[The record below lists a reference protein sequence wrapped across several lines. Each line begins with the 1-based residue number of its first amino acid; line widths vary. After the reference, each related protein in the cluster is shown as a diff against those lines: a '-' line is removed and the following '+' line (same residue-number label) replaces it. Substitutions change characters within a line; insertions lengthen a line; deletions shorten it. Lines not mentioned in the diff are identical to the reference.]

1 MQSLKLMA
9 AGDIWLQTMNG
20 QHPFEKVLHALR
32 DKDLLFGNLE
42 TTLSERGERAEKHHV
57 ISAPPRAA
65 QYLLDAGFDVVSVA
79 NNHSADLGVEGFS
92 DTLAALETRGI
103 LPLGG
108 SMVQDRQE
116 PVIVERKGISVGFA
130 GYTTGRF
137 SSAHGFTVNRL
148 IEEDIL
154 ADIAFLTGRCDH
166 IVISLHWGTEMA
178 YYPSPRQIR
187 LAHRLIDAGATLILG
202 HHPHTMQ
209 AIERYR
215 GGLIAYSLGMF
226 QFDPHWPHNLSREAF
241 ILSVDLWGGGVIG
254 EHEITPLIV
263 DDDYVPHLVEG
274 SRGEVIRAFV
284 DEISRPVSGGRIT
297 WARWFEEI
305 APAYMKMNLESYR
318 YRIRRGGPLP
328 FLEMGVWLCTPFC
341 LGCYVG
347 LARRALR
354 PMLLQGA
361 RALGEEP
368 GS

>member
-187 LAHRLIDAGATLILG
+187 LAHRLVDAGATLILG

-241 ILSVDLWGGGVIG
+241 ILSVDLRGGGVIG
-254 EHEITPLIV
+254 VHEITPLIV

-274 SRGEVIRAFV
+274 SRGEEIRAFV

-305 APAYMKMNLESYR
+305 APAYMRMNLESYR

-328 FLEMGVWLCTPFC
+328 LLEMGIWLCTPFC

-347 LARRALR
+347 LARRSLR

-361 RALGEEP
+361 RAPGEEP